1 MSPRLYLASGS
12 PRRHELLT
20 QLNIPFTVVR
30 PDVTEQQ
37 QPHELASDYVCRL
50 ARDKAL
56 AGGLMAPLPLPVL
69 AGDTIVV
76 LDDKVLEKPNS
87 QAEGF
92 AMLRQLSGRTHQV
105 LTAIA
110 LLNDGQL
117 SDVLVSTEVCF
128 RTLTEQDIESYWA
141 SGEPQD
147 KAGGYGIQ
155 GLGGRFVQWIH
166 GSYSSVVGLPLV
178 ETEALLSKAGL
189 LSR

>member
-12 PRRHELLT
+12 PRRHELLA

-76 LDDKVLEKPNS
+76 LDDRVLEKPNS
-87 QAEGF
+87 QIEGF

-105 LTAIA
+105 LTAMA

-128 RTLTEQDIESYWA
+128 RILTEQDIESYWA

>member
-1 MSPRLYLASGS
+1 MSPLLYLASGS
-12 PRRHELLT
+12 PRRHQLLT

-30 PDVTEQQ
+30 PNVTEQQ
-37 QPHELASDYVCRL
+37 QPNELAADYVCRL
-50 ARDKAL
+50 ARDKAR
-56 AGGLMAPLPLPVL
+56 AGGLMAALPLPVL

-76 LDDKVLEKPNS
+76 LDDRVLEKPNS
-87 QAEGF
+87 QTEGL
-92 AMLRQLSGRTHQV
+92 AMLRQLSGRSHQV
-105 LTAIA
+105 LTAMA

-117 SDVLVSTEVCF
+117 SEVLVSTEVCF
-128 RTLTEQDIESYWA
+128 RALTEQDIESYWA

-155 GLGGRFVQWIH
+155 GRGGRFVQWIH

-178 ETEALLSKAGL
+178 ETEALLSEAGL

>member
-76 LDDKVLEKPNS
+76 LDDRVLEKPNS
-87 QAEGF
+87 QIEGF

-105 LTAIA
+105 LTAMA